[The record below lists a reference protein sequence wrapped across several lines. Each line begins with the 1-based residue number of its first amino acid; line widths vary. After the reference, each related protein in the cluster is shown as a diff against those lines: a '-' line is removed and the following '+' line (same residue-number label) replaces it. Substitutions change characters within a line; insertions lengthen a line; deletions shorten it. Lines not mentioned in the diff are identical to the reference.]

1 MLSEILF
8 MESIPVISLLD
19 GLKKQILPTPKD
31 SLVSPF
37 PQVVLAAKVRVYR
50 EVGSITCWVSLS
62 HNYRSPDWPSYWGQL
77 YTYFNLVSCRSD

>member
-19 GLKKQILPTPKD
+19 GFKKQILPTPKD

-37 PQVVLAAKVRVYR
+37 PQVVLAAKVRLYR
-50 EVGSITCWVSLS
+50 EREAVHVGLVRAIAIDLLTCLVIGA
-62 HNYRSPDWPSYWGQL
+62 NYKPIFFSS
-77 YTYFNLVSCRSD
+77 F